1 MAMEP
6 INSIPTDNL
15 YKFMSISGLL
25 IIIIS
30 IYYPFESKYDSMSTK
45 AEIQLKLTEYSYN
58 LKSYSE
64 HQAKLNEYV
73 KKITTD
79 INEATSLHQEF
90 TQKVKTNKL
99 KRSEYLS
106 YLKEADMLDS
116 IIEDQEKELEIKLN
130 EINEVK
136 RKLDIELAKIK
147 HQEKLS
153 ELNENKITFYNSVL
167 RFGVLFGVAITAY
180 GFVFWF
186 KIQKALDKKLRRK

>member
-1 MAMEP
+1 
-6 INSIPTDNL
+6 
-15 YKFMSISGLL
+15 MSR
-25 IIIIS
+25 
-30 IYYPFESKYDSMSTK
+30 K